1 VADPRGVPKRQGR
14 RSAGNS
20 VEEKTLKTGHKGMN
34 MLETKAS
41 MPPSGD
47 PAGVSGIGE
56 AVDER
61 WW

>member
-1 VADPRGVPKRQGR
+1 MRI
-14 RSAGNS
+14 S
-20 VEEKTLKTGHKGMN
+20 VRPNKEKTLKTGHKGMN